1 MSLNQSFNISLNSMF
16 NNQYALTV
24 VSQNIANVHVEG
36 YHRQRVDFQTNPSTT
51 SCKNVIDTI
60 KGMNGAHIAG
70 LTGFVDDAAYNDVL
84 GANSDANYYNDLAN
98 ALKGLEDITDDLG
111 DNGLNGLLNDFY
123 TAAANLE
130 QFPTDIAIRQQ
141 YIQAA
146 QNICEKFNDISK
158 KCNNLIDENIENT
171 NSNVNVINSLLNDLA
186 DANKEHVKTNESAGT
201 QKQIEEILSELSN
214 YVDIKTDKN
223 KNGSYNLYIGSQ
235 KVVEGGKVN
244 YEFKAG
250 FDKNNPNKI
259 ASYSLVGVE
268 SPHQTID
275 ITDSINSGSLKAQ
288 SDFLN
293 GTSKSFGGIRE
304 FMSALDT
311 AAGAFA
317 AKLNDIQT
325 FDDGAD
331 CFAAGLKTVDGELR
345 LERTPD
351 IGKVPMFTTKDGST
365 NFSASN
371 IEVNDLMFENPY
383 YLATA
388 RVDASLDPNWE
399 KAVGNSD
406 NANLITATQNEKFVT
421 YKGNSFTLSN
431 FLINNASAVGLDTAQ
446 AQNKADIANDIL
458 TNSINNYNNLIG
470 VNLDEEL
477 ADMIRYQRAYEASAK
492 VFTTVND
499 LIGVILNMV

>member
-1 MSLNQSFNISLNSMF
+1 MSLNQSWNISLNSMF
-16 NNQYALTV
+16 NNQYALVV
-24 VSQNIANVHVEG
+24 VSQNIANIHVDG

-51 SCKNVIDTI
+51 SCRDVIDTI

-70 LTGFVDDAAYNDVL
+70 LTGFVDDGAFANVL
-84 GANSDANYYNDLAN
+84 GANSDANYYNDLAD

-123 TAAANLE
+123 AAAANLE
-130 QFPTDIAIRQQ
+130 QFPTDISIRQQ

-146 QNICEKFNDISK
+146 QNVCEKFNDISK
-158 KCNNLIDENIENT
+158 KCNNLIDENIEKT
-171 NSNVNVINSLLNDLA
+171 SSTASTINSLLNDLA
-186 DANKEHVKTNESAGT
+186 AANKEHVKSNQSGGT
-201 QKQIEEILSELSN
+201 QKQIEDILGELSK
-214 YVDIKTDKN
+214 YVDITTDKN
-223 KNGSYNLYIGSQ
+223 KNGSYNVYIGSQ
-235 KVVEGGKVN
+235 KVVEGGGVN
-244 YEFKAG
+244 YEFKTN
-250 FDKNNPNKI
+250 FDKNSPDKI
-259 ASYSLVGVE
+259 TSYSLVGIDP
-268 SPHQTID
+268 PHQTID

-293 GTSKSFGGIRE
+293 GTAKSFGGIKE

-311 AAGAFA
+311 AASAFA
-317 AKLNDIQT
+317 TKLNEIQT
-325 FDDGAD
+325 YDDGAD
-331 CFAAGLKTVDGELR
+331 KFAAGLTTIDGELR

-351 IGKVPMFTTKDGST
+351 IGKVPMFTTKDGSASF
-365 NFSASN
+365 NASN

-388 RVDASLDPNWE
+388 RIDASLDPNWE
-399 KAVGNSD
+399 LAVGNSD

-431 FLINNASAVGLDTAQ
+431 FLINNASAVGLDAAQ
-446 AQNKADIANDIL
+446 AQNKADIANDIAD
-458 TNSINNYNNLIG
+458 TSQQNYINLIG

-499 LIGVILNMV
+499 LFGVIINMV